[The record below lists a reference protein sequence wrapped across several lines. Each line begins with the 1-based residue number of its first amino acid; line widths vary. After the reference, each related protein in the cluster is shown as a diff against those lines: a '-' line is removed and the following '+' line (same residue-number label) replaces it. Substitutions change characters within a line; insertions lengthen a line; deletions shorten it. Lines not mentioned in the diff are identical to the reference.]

1 MVRRVGL
8 ASVVLAWAGSGGCTK
23 VNEQPALPPQVAP
36 VASHAVAKKVVR
48 PVPRV
53 WQTQT
58 GFGSASPSLPVRPA
72 ATPDAGPVA
81 SDTLNGDPNGLKQ
94 EVLQKALDGL
104 MPRFSTCFESTEGSV
119 NVGLSFEV
127 DPSGRTT
134 NLKVSGAGA
143 AERCVAGVVSS
154 VQLPSFSG
162 RPVPVQFP
170 LSIHRAASSK
180 PAPAAQAVPEPARAA
195 APPVFVNP

>member
-1 MVRRVGL
+1 MVRRVGRGSIL
-8 ASVVLAWAGSGGCTK
+8 LAWAVTGGCTK

-36 VASHAVAKKVVR
+36 VTTHAVARKAPTPVR
-48 PVPRV
+48 RV
-53 WQTQT
+53 WQTES
-58 GFGSASPSLPVRPA
+58 GFGSDRPVPVARPA
-72 ATPDAGPVA
+72 ATPDARPLA
-81 SDTLNGDPNGLKQ
+81 ADTLNGDPNGLKQ
-94 EVLQKALDGL
+94 EELQKALDGL
-104 MPRFSTCFESTEGSV
+104 MPRFGSCFESTEGSV

-154 VQLPSFSG
+154 VRLPSFSG

-170 LSIHRAASSK
+170 LRIHRSASSK
-180 PAPAAQAVPEPARAA
+180 PAAPAALEPARAA